1 MKHTDIKKGQIW
13 RSKPVDSPL
22 AYSVK
27 VVGVYGNFVGFI
39 VESNNRIEPLRT
51 FREKFDFYVHKEF
64 VAKSDSAQFW
74 VKNDSLAAGSK
85 VETRECPKCG
95 IEYSGLESLLMQTN
109 KMCQICRYQEKIRN
123 ETKSPFA
130 QALRQ
135 AVNES
140 IQKKPISWNERWP
153 ESFWSEKGD
162 KAKGVKSDNNKRRYS
177 LLPAGTINE
186 VVDVLE
192 FGSAKYAD
200 DNWQKVD
207 NARTRYYN
215 AALRH
220 IDSWWDGEVKDD
232 ETGKHHLAHAICCLM
247 FLMWFDLSA
256 HKNTEKGK

>member
-27 VVGVYGNFVGFI
+27 VVGVYGNFVEFI
-39 VESNNRIEPLRT
+39 IESNNRTESLRT
-51 FREKFDFYVHKEF
+51 FREKFDL
-64 VAKSDSAQFW
+64 W

-109 KMCQICRYQEKIRN
+109 KMCQICRYQEKIKN
-123 ETKSPFA
+123 ETKSHFA

-140 IQKKPISWNERWP
+140 IQKKPISWSERWP
-153 ESFWSEKGD
+153 ESFWTEKGD

>member
-1 MKHTDIKKGQIW
+1 MKHTGIKKGQIW

-22 AYSVK
+22 AYSVE
-27 VVGVYGNFVGFI
+27 VIGVYGNFVEFI
-39 VESNNRIEPLRT
+39 VESNNRTEPLRT
-51 FREKFDFYVHKEF
+51 FREKFDFYAHKEF
-64 VAKSDSAQFW
+64 VVNSDSAQFW
-74 VKNDSLAAGSK
+74 VKDEDDSLAAGLK

-95 IEYSGLESLLMQTN
+95 IEYNGLEWLLMQTS
-109 KMCQICRYQEKIRN
+109 KMCQICRYQEK
-123 ETKSPFA
+123 SHFA

-140 IQKKPISWNERWP
+140 IQKKPISWSERWP
-153 ESFWSEKGD
+153 ESFWTEKGD

>member
-22 AYSVK
+22 AYSVE
-27 VVGVYGNFVGFI
+27 VVGVYGNFVEFI
-39 VESNNRIEPLRT
+39 VESNNRTEFLRT
-51 FREKFDFYVHKEF
+51 FREKFDL
-64 VAKSDSAQFW
+64 W
-74 VKNDSLAAGSK
+74 VKNDSLAAGLK

-109 KMCQICRYQEKIRN
+109 KMCQICRYQEKIKN
-123 ETKSPFA
+123 ETKSHFA

-140 IQKKPISWNERWP
+140 MQKKPISWSERWP
-153 ESFWSEKGD
+153 ESFWTEKGD

>member
-1 MKHTDIKKGQIW
+1 MKHIDIKKGQIW
-13 RSKPVDSPL
+13 RSKPVDSHL

-27 VVGVYGNFVGFI
+27 VVGVYGNFVEFI
-39 VESNNRIEPLRT
+39 VGSNNRIEPLRT
-51 FREKFDFYVHKEF
+51 FRKKFDFYAHKEI
-64 VAKSDSAQFW
+64 VVKSDSAQYW
-74 VKNDSLAAGSK
+74 VKNDSLAAGLK

-140 IQKKPISWNERWP
+140 IQKKPISWSERWP
-153 ESFWSEKGD
+153 ESFWTEKGD

-220 IDSWWDGEVKDD
+220 IDSWWNGEVKDD

>member
-22 AYSVK
+22 AYSVE
-27 VVGVYGNFVGFI
+27 VVGVYGNFVEFI

-51 FREKFDFYVHKEF
+51 FREKFDL
-64 VAKSDSAQFW
+64 W
-74 VKNDSLAAGSK
+74 VKNDSLAAGLK

-109 KMCQICRYQEKIRN
+109 KMCQICRYQEKIKN
-123 ETKSPFA
+123 ETKNHFA

-135 AVNES
+135 TVNES
-140 IQKKPISWNERWP
+140 IQKKPISWSERWP
-153 ESFWSEKGD
+153 ESFWTEKGD

>member
-1 MKHTDIKKGQIW
+1 MGIKAGQIW
-13 RSKPVDSPL
+13 KNKITNKQVKIFWCNPEVQAITYVDDDDISR
-22 AYSVK
+22 VD
-27 VVGVYGNFVGFI
+27 FI
-39 VESNNRIEPLRT
+39 HSFLER
-51 FREKFDFYVHKEF
+51 FEF
-64 VAKSDSAQFW
+64 VSGQGVTVDRIDGNHAQYWVKSDS
-74 VKNDSLAAGSK
+74 LPAGLK
-85 VETRECPKCG
+85 ADTRECPKCG
-95 IEYSGLESLLMQTN
+95 IEYIGLESLLIQTN
-109 KMCQICRYQEKIRN
+109 KMCQICRSQEKIRN
-123 ETKSPFA
+123 EIKSHSA

-135 AVNES
+135 AVSES
-140 IQKKPISWNERWP
+140 IQKKSISWNDRWP
-153 ESFWSEKGD
+153 ESFWTEKGD